1 MTVLIGEKMRM
12 ATLKQLDN
20 INKASIARGYNRNL
34 DFKTYYI
41 TLQSKCFKTDP
52 SLWHGM
58 NTTIFLQPMAIHEY
72 KSMQRCEPH
81 IRAEI
86 YDLSR
91 NLAFIDIP
99 LEMWLKLEEFDHT
112 RAAA

>member
-1 MTVLIGEKMRM
+1 
-12 ATLKQLDN
+12 
-20 INKASIARGYNRNL
+20 
-34 DFKTYYI
+34 
-41 TLQSKCFKTDP
+41 
-52 SLWHGM
+52 
-58 NTTIFLQPMAIHEY
+58 
-72 KSMQRCEPH
+72 MQRCEPH